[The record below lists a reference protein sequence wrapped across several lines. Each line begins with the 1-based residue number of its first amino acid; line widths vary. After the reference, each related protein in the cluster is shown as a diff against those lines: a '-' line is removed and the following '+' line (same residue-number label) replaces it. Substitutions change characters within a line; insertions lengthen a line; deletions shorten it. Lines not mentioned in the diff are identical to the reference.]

1 MGVKTDLKDALRS
14 AMKEKDDTS
23 KNAIR
28 LALSAIKLAETE
40 KGIEKNQELDDVKIF
55 SILQKEIKI
64 REETISEAEKA
75 EREGM
80 VGPLNKEIKVLKG
93 FLPPELTDD
102 ELTEEISK
110 VISDLNATS
119 IKQMGMVMK
128 AFIEN
133 VQGRASNDRIGKIT
147 RSLLQPK

>member
-1 MGVKTDLKDALRS
+1 MGVKTDLTDALRS

-40 KGIEKNQELDDVKIF
+40 KGVEKKPELDDVKIF

-64 REETISEAEKA
+64 REETIAEALKADREK
-75 EREGM
+75 M
-80 VGPLNKEIKVLKG
+80 VKPLINEIKVLKG

-102 ELTEEISK
+102 ELTEEIKK
-110 VISDLNATS
+110 VISNLNANT

-128 AFIEN
+128 AVIEN
-133 VQGRASNDRIGKIT
+133 VQGRAPNDRISKIT
-147 RSLLQPK
+147 RSLLLPK